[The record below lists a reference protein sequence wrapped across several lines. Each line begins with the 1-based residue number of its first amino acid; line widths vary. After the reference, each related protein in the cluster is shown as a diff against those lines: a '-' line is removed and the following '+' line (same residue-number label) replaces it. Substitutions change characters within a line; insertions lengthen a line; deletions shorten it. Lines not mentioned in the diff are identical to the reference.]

1 MNIDVNEPAGRTHDI
16 SFQTRTSGLQI
27 AATIL
32 FARNNTIGLPVGGRV
47 AFVTRKNPMGLLQ
60 VPVGYAGKQMM
71 RELQIV
77 TMHIDEHPFPP
88 GGKAIARH
96 QGSSSSLPNR
106 PQCSDTSDS
115 QPMI

>member
-1 MNIDVNEPAGRTHDI
+1 
-16 SFQTRTSGLQI
+16 
-27 AATIL
+27 
-32 FARNNTIGLPVGGRV
+32 
-47 AFVTRKNPMGLLQ
+47 
-60 VPVGYAGKQMM
+60 MM